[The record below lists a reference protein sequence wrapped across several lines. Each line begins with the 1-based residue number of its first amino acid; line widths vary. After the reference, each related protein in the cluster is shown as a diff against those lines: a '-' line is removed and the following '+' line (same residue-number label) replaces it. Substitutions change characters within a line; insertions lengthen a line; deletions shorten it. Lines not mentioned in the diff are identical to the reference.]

1 MNVLVIV
8 DVQNCFMYN
17 SDENKPS
24 INLNVAEEQ
33 VSNEIIS
40 ELEILAKKSDVVVFS
55 RDFHPLNHISI
66 EGSEG
71 RSFSPPN
78 VWPAHCR
85 NRRIKCKSRL
95 QETTVDVEQQ
105 QSAKNHIVN
114 TETGELFEYG
124 TDQWNANK
132 SKPNFIYVIGTDLSH
147 AFFKNKLFKD
157 PVKRLVVANKTG
169 RYKIGL
175 TTTRMEYVDDNYK
188 LLTIDPAQ
196 QGTPDTS
203 NAPLTTVDGKKY
215 IALTKGERC
224 NDEAFSAFNYH
235 INYDPANA
243 AKPEAVPIPPTDKSK
258 STGLWEWIL
267 LNNKKENTEITIT
280 VCGLVGNVCVMHSL
294 LQGIALWNNLYSK
307 DLANADIKVKFVYSL
322 CGTRF
327 AAVLPPTEVKPVIGD
342 DFRSEI
348 VDWFNL
354 NKPSGLWKIT
364 VKKLVDAAGC
374 VPEHAINNFEILNYD
389 GAPKF
394 IGAFSP
400 TVAEY
405 SAEIL
410 KLNNGFATKLQTT
423 GGFSLP
429 ANITK
434 TELKYLK
441 VENIYRR
448 LGVLATDNL
457 VAVSECV
464 KNESDPKSVVTA
476 VLRESKSTIFG
487 CENDTGFIMHPTTT
501 QEDSN
506 FTVDEQIVQKNTT
519 PAENGTT
526 RVLTIKI
533 PESREI
539 KIASIHLP
547 GDGPGPKSKLISAFL
562 TENLKH
568 IRDTGV
574 QVICGDTNI
583 TDNKVMPN
591 EKQTRLDEIANYFYG
606 FFGNAPCL
614 ILSSNVPVIKH
625 RRGFILRNQQ
635 LKKSVPES
643 ETSAESDGTIIA
655 IKLGPSITADAII
668 PAIESIDLNC
678 VAKLGPDSPPETI
691 KSQSKSDSVAA
702 LNFKTAIERCIDPAD
717 GHPMEPIW
725 LDHSLLHIKM
735 QTLGTLLGITIPP
748 KFPRNLIVANMGSI
762 VNAGGKNWNT
772 TYIPNQLE
780 INKTDRAIYEIIR
793 SNQGTATPETLLPEY
808 ADITG
813 STMIKSDS
821 GPKLGVD
828 EITIN
833 VSDDITTNITAELT
847 KLQQMLNS
855 SVTQGTQGGGG
866 RRRLRFTARPR
877 HKSKSKSKSK
887 SKFKA
892 KSRKI
897 RKNRKMSRSIKP
909 KSRKS

>member
-1 MNVLVIV
+1 MT
-8 DVQNCFMYN
+8 
-17 SDENKPS
+17 
-24 INLNVAEEQ
+24 
-33 VSNEIIS
+33 
-40 ELEILAKKSDVVVFS
+40 
-55 RDFHPLNHISI
+55 
-66 EGSEG
+66 
-71 RSFSPPN
+71 
-78 VWPAHCR
+78 
-85 NRRIKCKSRL
+85 
-95 QETTVDVEQQ
+95 TTV
-105 QSAKNHIVN
+105 
-114 TETGELFEYG
+114 
-124 TDQWNANK
+124 
-132 SKPNFIYVIGTDLSH
+132 
-147 AFFKNKLFKD
+147 
-157 PVKRLVVANKTG
+157 
-169 RYKIGL
+169 
-175 TTTRMEYVDDNYK
+175 
-188 LLTIDPAQ
+188 
-196 QGTPDTS
+196 
-203 NAPLTTVDGKKY
+203 
-215 IALTKGERC
+215 
-224 NDEAFSAFNYH
+224 
-235 INYDPANA
+235 
-243 AKPEAVPIPPTDKSK
+243 
-258 STGLWEWIL
+258 
-267 LNNKKENTEITIT
+267 
-280 VCGLVGNVCVMHSL
+280 
-294 LQGIALWNNLYSK
+294 
-307 DLANADIKVKFVYSL
+307 
-322 CGTRF
+322 
-327 AAVLPPTEVKPVIGD
+327 
-342 DFRSEI
+342 
-348 VDWFNL
+348 
-354 NKPSGLWKIT
+354 
-364 VKKLVDAAGC
+364 
-374 VPEHAINNFEILNYD
+374 
-389 GAPKF
+389 GA
-394 IGAFSP
+394 
-400 TVAEY
+400 Y

-410 KLNNGFATKLQTT
+410 KLNDEFATKLQTT

-429 ANITK
+429 ANITE

-476 VLRESKSTIFG
+476 VLRSESGSTILG
-487 CENDTGFIMHPTTT
+487 CENDTRFIMHPTTTTTTT

-506 FTVDEQIVQKNTT
+506 FTVDEQPIVQKNTN

-526 RVLTIKI
+526 RVLTIKM

-547 GDGPGPKSKLISAFL
+547 GDGPGPKSKRISAFL
-562 TENLKH
+562 TENLGH
-568 IRDTGV
+568 LRDTGV

-583 TDNKVMPN
+583 TDNKVMPD

-655 IKLGPSITADAII
+655 IKLGPSIITADAIR

-678 VAKLGPDSPPETI
+678 VAKLGPDSHPETI

-702 LNFKTAIERCIDPAD
+702 LNFKTAIEGCIDPAD
-717 GHPMEPIW
+717 GHPMEQIW

-793 SNQGTATPETLLPEY
+793 SATPETPLPEY

-813 STMIKSDS
+813 SAMIKSDS
-821 GPKLGVD
+821 GPKPLGVD

-833 VSDDITTNITAELT
+833 VSDDITTNIKAELT
-847 KLQQMLNS
+847 KLQS
-855 SVTQGTQGGGG
+855 SVTQDGGGGG

-877 HKSKSKSKSK
+877 HKYKSKSK

-892 KSRKI
+892 KAKSRKI
-897 RKNRKMSRSIKP
+897 RKTRKMSRSIKP